1 MPNPVRRT
9 CDKTVVTLMV
19 LLLLM
24 GLVTL
29 FSATYYQKAA
39 TGDALAAVKKQLIGV
54 ALGAAA
60 CVTLSRVPYRVFRR
74 PKVTLLLL
82 AASALMLILVIIP
95 GIGVSINGSRRWL
108 NIFGLS
114 MQPSE
119 FAKYAMVVFM
129 AGALDRRGEAID
141 RLFTGI
147 IPLLAVPGVMF
158 LLILEQPNLSTGGS
172 ILICALVMLF
182 AAGIRRRHIAL
193 LGLGG
198 LAVGAFYAWSAPYRR
213 ERLLSFR
220 DPFAKMSDEG
230 YQLSQS
236 LIALGSGGLF
246 GMGMGQGRQKFA
258 YLPYPES
265 DFIFAIVGE
274 DFGLIGC
281 LTVIALFVL
290 FVLAGLRVSL
300 ACRDRFGC
308 LLGAGITSMIGLQA
322 FINMGVVTG
331 MLPTTGLPLPF
342 FSAGGT
348 SVSVMMAAVGVLLS
362 NFAFNTYAM
371 RRRINRGGEEH
382 EIQKA
387 QKSGGSGD
395 GDDGRGGGR
404 AGGAAGAGVQPG
416 VPGAWDSDRRQPK
429 PLQGGRDR
437 PERRAGGR
445 QSVFHQRRG
454 AEKEHGAKPVYRVPR
469 ARV

>member
-147 IPLLAVPGVMF
+147 IPLLVVPGVMF

-246 GMGMGQGRQKFA
+246 GMGLGKGRQKYGF
-258 YLPYPES
+258 LPYPES
-265 DFIFAIVGE
+265 DFIFAVVGE
-274 DFGLIGC
+274 DMGLFGCVAVLM
-281 LTVIALFVL
+281 LFL
-290 FVLAGLRVSL
+290 AFVFFGLRV
-300 ACRDRFGC
+300 AINCPDRFGS
-308 LLGAGITSMIGLQA
+308 LLACGITLMIGIQA
-322 FINMGVVTG
+322 FMNVAVVIG
-331 MLPTTGLPLPF
+331 LMPTTGLPLPF

-348 SVSVMMAAVGVLLS
+348 SISIFMGAVGILLNIS
-362 NFAFNTYAM
+362 RY
-371 RRRINRGGEEH
+371 
-382 EIQKA
+382 
-387 QKSGGSGD
+387 S
-395 GDDGRGGGR
+395 
-404 AGGAAGAGVQPG
+404 
-416 VPGAWDSDRRQPK
+416 
-429 PLQGGRDR
+429 
-437 PERRAGGR
+437 
-445 QSVFHQRRG
+445 
-454 AEKEHGAKPVYRVPR
+454 PR
-469 ARV
+469 